1 MDYKKSYKTTLKF
14 VCEICDFKCS
24 KKQGYERHLLTR
36 KHQMITNDY
45 KKSYQKNVCF
55 CGKKYEHRQNLYRHK
70 KTCVYKDLG
79 DHGQKWIKMDKKWIK
94 MDNSEK
100 MSIFEKS
107 ENLEDKKM
115 HFCECGKKYKYP
127 SGLSKHKKICQEYN
141 KDNTNIVIKEDSN
154 SELKHMFIE
163 LMKQNS
169 EVLDKCTELAEK
181 PTTIHNTTNNNTQ
194 FNVMNYL
201 NTECKDAM
209 NLTDFINDFIFSL
222 KDLELL
228 NAKGYQEVMENT
240 FIKQLRDMD
249 KTKRPIHCSDKKR
262 KSFYLKDNDVWEKD
276 KDNKNLING
285 MKKLSFVHGSA
296 LNKWK
301 NKNHDWNNDERKQV
315 FYCNSIIEFSKCD
328 KEKERNKIINKLIVL
343 SIK

>member
-1 MDYKKSYKTTLKF
+1 MDYKKTTKTTFKY
-14 VCEICDFKCS
+14 VCEICDFSCS

-36 KHQMITNDY
+36 KHEMITN
-45 KKSYQKNVCF
+45 KFKKNVCF
-55 CGKKYEHRQNLYRHK
+55 CGKRFEHRQNLYRHK
-70 KTCVYKDLG
+70 KSCVHVKNAHHDE
-79 DHGQKWIKMDKKWIK
+79 KWIKMDKKWIK
-94 MDNSEK
+94 MDNFQK
-100 MSIFEKS
+100 MSIFEKNENS
-107 ENLEDKKM
+107 ECKKM
-115 HFCECGKKYKYP
+115 HFCECGKTYKYP
-127 SGLSKHKKICQEYN
+127 SGLSKHKKTC
-141 KDNTNIVIKEDSN
+141 KKSTTNIVIKDESN
-154 SELKHMFIE
+154 SELKMMFIE

-181 PTTIHNTTNNNTQ
+181 PTTINNTTNNNTQ

-209 NLTDFINDFIFSL
+209 NLTDFIESFEFSI

-228 NAKGYQEVMENT
+228 NTKGYQEVMQNT
-240 FIKQLRDMD
+240 FIKQLCDMD

-276 KDNKNLING
+276 KDNEKLIRGMKNL
-285 MKKLSFVHGSA
+285 SFIHNNA

-301 NKNHDWNNDERKQV
+301 NKNSDWNSDEKKQL
-315 FYCNSIIEFSKCD
+315 FYCNSIIELAKCD